1 MSGAT
6 KPLNPRGTKYEK
18 VDFPVFEF
26 PVVGKA
32 RYNYT
37 TGQALGR
44 FLAGLKEGKILG
56 TYCAKCGRV
65 FVPPR
70 MYCSYCFREVDGWIE
85 ARDEGVVVTAVLS
98 YISATR
104 ARLEKPVAVGVIKLD
119 VPGRQFDDHFFP
131 GLMHYICGA
140 SEDDVKSM
148 RIFGARVKAKWKPPE
163 QRTGSITDIE
173 CFEVVR
179 P

>member
-1 MSGAT
+1 MSGGR
-6 KPLNPRGTKYEK
+6 PINPRGTKYEK
-18 VDFPVFEF
+18 VEFPVFEF

-32 RYNYT
+32 RYSYT
-37 TGQALGR
+37 TGEALGR

-56 TYCAKCGRV
+56 TYCARCGRV

-70 MYCSYCFREVDGWIE
+70 IYCSYCFKEVDGWLE
-85 ARDEGVVVTAVLS
+85 TKDEGVVVTAVMS
-98 YISATR
+98 YISAAR
-104 ARLEKPVAVGVIKLD
+104 ARLERPVAVGVIKLD

-131 GLMHYICGA
+131 GIMHYICGVT
-140 SEDDVKSM
+140 EDDVKSM
-148 RIFGARVKAKWKPPE
+148 RIFGARVKAKWKRPE

-179 P
+179 L